1 MRRGLLVLACA
12 GLLGLACGTG
22 RAAADPPAT
31 AVEVIGG
38 PRPAALDGVITVL
51 QDIGLPLPANTR
63 VYIYSSRQAF
73 RKGIVE
79 DAHLSPDGADEL
91 ASFAVGLARPG
102 RVLLNGR
109 LSDSGSE
116 WVRLLAHELTHV
128 AQFRLAGGEG
138 RADQWL
144 AEGVAEHVAFQTLE
158 RMGVGSLERQRK
170 VALRRARGQAAVA
183 QSRLDL
189 ATLGSPRQ
197 FTLRHQREGSTA
209 TYHLTFLLADYLVQ
223 RNGFDKIVQ
232 YFSRLRTRSSAAA
245 FAMTFGQTLEAFE
258 GEVLPYL
265 KRAMAEPEPPAL
277 PIP

>member
-22 RAAADPPAT
+22 RAAADPPAV

-38 PRPAALDGVITVL
+38 PRPEALDRVIGVL

-144 AEGVAEHVAFQTLE
+144 AEGVAEHVAFQTLV
-158 RMGVGSLERQRK
+158 RDDD
-170 VALRRARGQAAVA
+170 RRAGTSDDR
-183 QSRLDL
+183 
-189 ATLGSPRQ
+189 SPSS
-197 FTLRHQREGSTA
+197 LR
-209 TYHLTFLLADYLVQ
+209 AD
-223 RNGFDKIVQ
+223 
-232 YFSRLRTRSSAAA
+232 AAA
-245 FAMTFGQTLEAFE
+245 
-258 GEVLPYL
+258 
-265 KRAMAEPEPPAL
+265 
-277 PIP
+277 